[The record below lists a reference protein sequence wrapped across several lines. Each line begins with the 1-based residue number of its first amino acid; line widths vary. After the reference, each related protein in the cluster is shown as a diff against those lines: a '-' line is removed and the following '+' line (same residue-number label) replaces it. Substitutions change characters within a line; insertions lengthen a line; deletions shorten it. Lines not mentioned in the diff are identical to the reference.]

1 MMNNKQQALKKLE
14 QLEDKVLER
23 LASLVDNKKA
33 LSYFTN
39 PILWNTLK
47 AFLKL

>member
-1 MMNNKQQALKKLE
+1 MNNKQQALKKLE
-14 QLEDKVLER
+14 QLDDKVLER
-23 LASLVDNKKA
+23 LSSLVDNKKA

-47 AFLKL
+47 SFLKL

>member
-14 QLEDKVLER
+14 LLDDKVLER
-23 LASLVDNKKA
+23 LASLADNKKA

-39 PILWNTLK
+39 PILWNALK